1 MRMTIWRTFAERVAA
16 LFPDDPHLPA
26 LVAACERDDLA
37 LAVYLGTDLF
47 RHLWTHERRHQ
58 KDLRAFL
65 NNGAW
70 PAMAADACL
79 ERGLPL
85 PAWCADWLRK
95 VVSGESAPPDSRD
108 RQRAAHA
115 LRLWN
120 EVTAPEQSPDDDNDD
135 GVRPR
140 PPRFPWKAHARFNRA
155 GELILAEP
163 VGAASP
169 QGTAAAA
176 IGMNEKAARALI
188 AVFREYWKNRA

>member
-1 MRMTIWRTFAERVAA
+1 MTTWRTFAERVAA

-79 ERGLPL
+79 ARGLPL
-85 PAWCADWLRK
+85 PAWCAEWLRQ
-95 VVSGESAPPDSRD
+95 VLAGEAAPPDSRD
-108 RQRAAHA
+108 RQRVVLAR
-115 LRLWN
+115 RLWN
-120 EVTAPEQSPDDDNDD
+120 EVTAPEQSPAPGDDE
-135 GVRPR
+135 RRSR
-140 PPRFPWKAHARFNRA
+140 PPRFPWKGHARFNRA

-163 VGAASP
+163 MGTASP

-176 IGMNEKAARALI
+176 VGINEKAARALI
-188 AVFREYWKNRA
+188 TVYREYWKNRA